1 MAEFDAPCSSAWD
14 GRDVPKNQL
23 PSYPSRSP
31 FLWLLL
37 HRGAEE
43 SHAADERPPVGP
55 WSPIKD
61 RDPWHLHDRRSAR
74 MGFLGYII
82 LCKYIIYIYI
92 AENDPLL
99 GNQRAPFSEHERSP
113 CGVTCGFT
121 TDYNLSFE
129 DSAKAYIL
137 RGFIVFHQQLNL
149 LRSHLGSFACL
160 SFFEAARCAAAR
172 VTHSAALLLF

>member
-1 MAEFDAPCSSAWD
+1 MHHVLPHGMDEMFQRTNSRPIPL
-14 GRDVPKNQL
+14 VL
-23 PSYPSRSP
+23 PSFGSFSTEG
-31 FLWLLL
+31 LKK
-37 HRGAEE
+37 AM
-43 SHAADERPPVGP
+43 PPTSG
-55 WSPIKD
+55 
-61 RDPWHLHDRRSAR
+61 HQLGLGRRSRIATR
-74 MGFLGYII
+74 GTFTIDGLPGWAFWDISYCVSI
-82 LCKYIIYIYI
+82 LYIYI